1 MNKNDK
7 TPSRCPW
14 CLKEPIYIRY
24 HDEVWGVPE
33 HDSHALFAKLI
44 LDGAQAGLSW
54 ITILKR
60 EKGYF
65 DAFDGL
71 DPQIMAKYDEHRIQ
85 EVLQDPG
92 IIRNKAKVRSAVNNA
107 KAYMQMQESGLSFSD
122 FLWDFVDRKPIIN
135 NFQELSQIPASTPL
149 SITISKALQKKGF
162 TFVGPTIIYAFM
174 QAVGMVN
181 DHLSECFRYNELKT

>member
-1 MNKNDK
+1 MNKNENN
-7 TPSRCPW
+7 PFRCPW
-14 CLKEPIYIRY
+14 CIKEPIYIRY

-33 HDSHALFAKLI
+33 YNSHALFAKLI

-54 ITILKR
+54 ITVLKR
-60 EKGYF
+60 EQGYF

-71 DPQIMAKYDEHRIQ
+71 DPEIMAKYDEQKI
-85 EVLQDPG
+85 EEILLDPG

-107 KAYMQMQESGLSFSD
+107 KAYMEMKESGVSFSD
-122 FLWDFVDRKPIIN
+122 FLWDFVDGKPIVN
-135 NFQELSQIPASTPL
+135 NFQELSRIPASTPL

-181 DHLSECFRYNELKT
+181 DHLHDCFRYNELDT

>member
-1 MNKNDK
+1 MNTET

-33 HDSHALFAKLI
+33 YDSHALFAKLI

-60 EKGYF
+60 EQGYF

-71 DPQIMAKYDEHRIQ
+71 DPQIMAKYDEQKI
-85 EVLQDPG
+85 EEILLDPG

-107 KAYMQMQESGLSFSD
+107 KVYMQLQENGLSFSD
-122 FLWDFVDRKPIIN
+122 FLWDFVDRKPIVN
-135 NFQELSQIPASTPL
+135 NFHAQSQVPASTPL
-149 SITISKALQKKGF
+149 SISISKALQKKGF

-181 DHLSECFRYNELKT
+181 DHLSECYRYKELNT